1 VTYSEIATWGHL
13 ENLTVE
19 FLGTAELQWSQK
31 NGSHCHCSQFT
42 TCKVV
47 DSEAFNVFLKISL
60 LPELGTQVPVAED
73 SPSAQILPDE
83 RPVPNLSE
91 LSLSQVPPPESSPK
105 FSSAN
110 VPSPDHPSTPTK
122 VGAFDSADSADLKYD
137 NDSSEYYYP
146 W

>member
-1 VTYSEIATWGHL
+1 M
-13 ENLTVE
+13 
-19 FLGTAELQWSQK
+19 
-31 NGSHCHCSQFT
+31 
-42 TCKVV
+42 

-60 LPELGTQVPVAED
+60 LPELGTQIPVAED

-83 RPVPNLSE
+83 RTVPYLSE

-110 VPSPDHPSTPTK
+110 VRSPDHFSTPTK
-122 VGAFDSADSADLKYD
+122 VGAFDSADSADLEYD
-137 NDSSEYYYP
+137 DDSSEYYYP